1 MCPVTW
7 FLFHLLSSELGEEE
21 EDDEDDE
28 ERERGGRGSGEE
40 RPEATT

>member
-1 MCPVTW
+1 VSCNLVP
-7 FLFHLLSSELGEEE
+7 FHLLSSELGEEEE

>member
-1 MCPVTW
+1 MSCNLVP
-7 FLFHLLSSELGEEE
+7 FHLLSSELGEEE

-28 ERERGGRGSGEE
+28 ERERGARGSGEE